1 MALPTHCCE
10 LTVTHMT
17 MTYVRTGLHA
27 LLTFQKNVISQDVHK
42 VHSPHVTNVYVV
54 VKSDPANTRQT
65 VQIWFLVTQRLPPS
79 LTVALDL
86 LVLQ

>member
-1 MALPTHCCE
+1 MALPTQCCE
-10 LTVTHMT
+10 LTVTHVT
-17 MTYVRTGLHA
+17 MTYVRTVLYA
-27 LLTFQKNVISQDVHK
+27 LLTFQKDVIPQDIYD

-54 VKSDPANTRQT
+54 VESDPANTRQT
-65 VQIWFLVTQRLPPS
+65 VQIWLLVTQRLPPS

>member
-1 MALPTHCCE
+1 
-10 LTVTHMT
+10 VTHT
-17 MTYVRTGLHA
+17 TTTYVRTGLHA
-27 LLTFQKNVISQDVHK
+27 LLTFQKNVIPQDIHE

-54 VKSDPANTRQT
+54 VESDPANTRQT